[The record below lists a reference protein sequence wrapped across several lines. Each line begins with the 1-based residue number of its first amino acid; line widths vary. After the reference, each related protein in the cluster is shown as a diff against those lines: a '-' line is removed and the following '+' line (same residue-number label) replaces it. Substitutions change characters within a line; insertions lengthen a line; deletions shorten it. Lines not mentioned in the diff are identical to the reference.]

1 MKAIKYLVIG
11 AMIGISAP
19 SMAQDVDYGT
29 ALAPVTQALKS
40 KAANAGDLAK
50 SYIKEFKKNP
60 EAIIALGNSYL
71 AVKDLVKADEMAEL
85 ALTRT
90 KKDLKNQANAYILK
104 GDIEAVKDE
113 SGNGGG
119 AASHYATAMSLD
131 PKNPMGYT
139 RYASVYRKIN
149 PKLVEETYYKLKA
162 EIPDYPIEAEAGHS
176 FFSANKFDLAFS
188 NYNKCNIQSLDEG
201 KMVEYLISAIQLRK
215 YAEALN
221 IANTGSNKF
230 AENATFKQLG
240 LWSAVETEKY
250 DEAISIAEKY
260 MQMKGDKNAT
270 DYTYDGKALLG
281 AKKFQEA
288 IAQFEK
294 AMDEMRYK
302 EVDVARYA
310 KYLANHYTS
319 VRVHTLLKYL
329 EEV

>member
-149 PKLVEETYYKLKA
+149 PKLVEETYNKLKA

-188 NYNKCNIQSLDEG
+188 NYSKCNIQSLDEG

-250 DEAISIAEKY
+250 DEAISIAE
-260 MQMKGDKNAT
+260 
-270 DYTYDGKALLG
+270 
-281 AKKFQEA
+281 
-288 IAQFEK
+288 
-294 AMDEMRYK
+294 
-302 EVDVARYA
+302 
-310 KYLANHYTS
+310 
-319 VRVHTLLKYL
+319 
-329 EEV
+329 

>member
-113 SGNGGG
+113 SGNGG
-119 AASHYATAMSLD
+119 
-131 PKNPMGYT
+131 
-139 RYASVYRKIN
+139 
-149 PKLVEETYYKLKA
+149 
-162 EIPDYPIEAEAGHS
+162 
-176 FFSANKFDLAFS
+176 
-188 NYNKCNIQSLDEG
+188 
-201 KMVEYLISAIQLRK
+201 
-215 YAEALN
+215 
-221 IANTGSNKF
+221 
-230 AENATFKQLG
+230 
-240 LWSAVETEKY
+240 
-250 DEAISIAEKY
+250 
-260 MQMKGDKNAT
+260 
-270 DYTYDGKALLG
+270 
-281 AKKFQEA
+281 
-288 IAQFEK
+288 
-294 AMDEMRYK
+294 
-302 EVDVARYA
+302 
-310 KYLANHYTS
+310 
-319 VRVHTLLKYL
+319 
-329 EEV
+329 